1 MSARTS
7 GGPRPLR
14 VVVAVDSFKGSLST
28 REAGEA
34 VAAGVRAADPTAD
47 VAVVPVA
54 DGGEGTAECL
64 ADAWGARLRES
75 ATTDALG
82 RPCTAAWALSPDGST
97 AVVEIASASGL
108 PGVADL
114 PARPREAT
122 TLGTGALLVEALD
135 AGAQEVVL
143 CLGGSATT
151 DGGAGLLAALGA
163 RFLDDAGADLP
174 PGGGAL
180 ARLARVDLSGLH
192 PRARGVRWRLACDV
206 TNPLLGPRG
215 AAAVYGPQKGAD
227 ADDVAALDDG
237 LARLARALEEATGTA
252 VADLP
257 GCGAAGGAPAC
268 LVAVCGAQLEPGA
281 PLVLGEAGLP
291 QLLARGADLV
301 LTGEG
306 SCDAQSLQGK
316 VVDGVAAAVR
326 AEPASAAAAV
336 VVLAG
341 RVDAPAADLAA
352 AGVHAAFSI
361 AQGAAPLADLQRD
374 AAELL
379 ADLAERVT
387 RLVVR
392 SSGPGRPAG
401 A

>member
-1 MSARTS
+1 
-7 GGPRPLR
+7 
-14 VVVAVDSFKGSLST
+14 VAVDSFKGSLGT

-34 VAAGVRAADPTAD
+34 VAAGVRAADPAAE
-47 VAVVPVA
+47 VVVVPVA
-54 DGGEGTAECL
+54 DGGEGTTACL
-64 ADAWGARLRES
+64 ADAWGASLRRRT
-75 ATTDALG
+75 TTDALG
-82 RPCTAAWALSPDGST
+82 RPCTAEWALSPDGAT
-97 AVVEIASASGL
+97 AVVELASASGL
-108 PGVADL
+108 PGVADI

-122 TLGTGALLVEALD
+122 TRGTGALLVDALD

-151 DGGAGLLAALGA
+151 DGGAGLLTALGG
-163 RFLDDAGADLP
+163 RLLDDAGDDLP

-180 ARLARVDLSGLH
+180 ARLARVDLAGLH
-192 PRARGVRWRLACDV
+192 PRARAVRWRLACDV

-215 AAAVYGPQKGAD
+215 AAAVYGPQKGSGPA
-227 ADDVAALDDG
+227 DVAALDG
-237 LARLARALEEATGTA
+237 ALARLAQALREATGA
-252 VADLP
+252 SVADLP

-268 LVAVCGAQLEPGA
+268 LVAVCGARLEPGA

-291 QLLARGADLV
+291 RLLARGADLV

-306 SCDAQSLQGK
+306 SCDGQSLQGK

-326 AEPASAAAAV
+326 AEPACGAAPV

-341 RVDAPAADLAA
+341 RVDVPPAELAA
-352 AGVHAAFSI
+352 AGVDAAFSI
-361 AQGAAPLADLQRD
+361 ARGAAPLADLERD

-387 RLVVR
+387 RLVGR
-392 SSGPGRPAG
+392 SAPAGRPSRA
-401 A
+401 

>member
-1 MSARTS
+1 M
-7 GGPRPLR
+7 R
-14 VVVAVDSFKGSLST
+14 VVVAVDSFKGSLGT

-34 VAAGVRAADPTAD
+34 VAAGVRAADPDAD
-47 VAVVPVA
+47 VVVLPVA
-54 DGGEGTAECL
+54 DGGEGTAACL
-64 ADAWGARLRES
+64 ADAWGADLRES
-75 ATTDALG
+75 ASTDALG

-97 AVVEIASASGL
+97 AVVELAAASGL
-108 PGVADL
+108 PGVSDV

-122 TLGTGALLVEALD
+122 TLGTGVLLVEALD
-135 AGAQEVVL
+135 ACAREVVL

-151 DGGAGLLAALGA
+151 DGGAGLLVALGG
-163 RFLDDAGADLP
+163 RLLDDTGADLA

-192 PRARGVRWRLACDV
+192 PRARTVRWRLACDV

-215 AAAVYGPQKGAD
+215 AAAVYGPQKGAEPE
-227 ADDVAALDDG
+227 DVAALDDG
-237 LARLARALEEATGTA
+237 LARLARALEDATGA
-252 VADLP
+252 SVADLP

-268 LVAVCGAQLEPGA
+268 LVAVCGARLEPGA

-301 LTGEG
+301 VTGEG

-326 AEPASAAAAV
+326 AEPACDAAAV

-341 RVDAPAADLAA
+341 RVDTSPADLAA
-352 AGVHAAFSI
+352 AGIDAAFSI
-361 AQGAAPLADLQRD
+361 ARGAAPLADLQRD

-387 RLVVR
+387 RLVGR
-392 SSGPGRPAG
+392 SARAGRRTRA
-401 A
+401 